1 VELQDRLE
9 ELQAQGLGAA
19 AISFDSEA
27 VLAEFSER
35 RGITFPLLADVG
47 SKVITEFGILNTV
60 AIEALEKIGPGRLNP
75 TPGRPTQDEIDA
87 RTSLDPAFE
96 EDIGK
101 YVTVGAAIDFH
112 VGTPFPGTFMLD
124 RTGRVT
130 SRFFEEFYR
139 ERNTTANIML
149 KLGAGLAPIAAV
161 EGSTAHLKFT
171 AYPSDPY
178 VTLGSRFSVA
188 VAVEPNPDI
197 HVYAPGAETMGYRVV
212 SLNLRPVPHVR
223 FEPVKFPESEIYY
236 FEPLDERVPA
246 YQRPFTLLQEVIVD
260 ATNEA
265 EEALSQREALTLSG
279 TFDYQACDD
288 ELCYEPV
295 SLPVSFTLDLRLLE
309 RARYRDLRRARERA
323 EANR

>member
-1 VELQDRLE
+1 MELQDRLE
-9 ELQAQGLGAA
+9 ELQAQGLGVA

-35 RGITFPLLADVG
+35 RGITFPLLADEG

-60 AIEALEKIGPGRLNP
+60 ALEALEEIGPGRRDP
-75 TPGRPTQDEIDA
+75 
-87 RTSLDPAFE
+87 TSLDPAFE
-96 EDIGK
+96 EDIAK
-101 YVTVGAAIDFH
+101 YVTVGASIGFH

-178 VTLGSRFSVA
+178 VNPGSRFSVA
-188 VAVEPNPDI
+188 VDVEPNPDI

-223 FEPVKFPESEIYY
+223 FEPVEFPESEIYY

-246 YQRPFTLLQEVIVD
+246 YQRPFTLLQEVTVD

-265 EEALSQREALTLSG
+265 EEALVQLDALTLSG
-279 TFDYQACDD
+279 TFDYQACND
-288 ELCYEPV
+288 ELCFEPV
-295 SLPVSFTLDLRLLE
+295 SLPISFTLDLRLLE
-309 RARYRDLRRARERA
+309 RRRYEALRRARELA